1 MSTSVLTP
9 LQLTAGAGL
18 LNNAG
23 IGVSSELQAAI
34 AAYFATPLVAAANVA
49 GYLGYTANSVPAFT
63 DAVPIAFGGNLGG
76 WGTSVMSNA
85 IIAQARFD
93 SGANVST
100 GVPNTSKFCQ
110 IIAIADSYVYQTNV
124 FINSAYNAQ
133 NYLNNTFTN
142 MDNTVTGDVT
152 QVNLAT
158 PAFAQDLAAL
168 GSSIDLL
175 NLNNLGSPLAL
186 LQQIYKV
193 ANGGIPVISV
203 ALNSVGVPVDI
214 ILNLTDPKLSVTDS
228 IQKLIY
234 TAMTQI
240 TGSDLTQVLTVLN
253 VTTPN
258 INTLADLLNP
268 VKQFPNSFQSLTV
281 PTING
286 STPIY
291 IDSAG
296 GVNTQLTRL
305 LPPYVV
311 SSLI

>member
-23 IGVSSELQAAI
+23 IGVSPELQASI
-34 AAYFATPLVAAANVA
+34 TTYYATPLIAAVEAA

-63 DAVPIAFGGNLGG
+63 DAVPISFGGNIGG
-76 WGTSVMSNA
+76 WGTSVMSSA
-85 IIAQARFD
+85 IIDQARYD

-110 IIAIADSYVYQTNV
+110 IIAIVDSYAYQTNV

-142 MDNTVTGDVT
+142 MDNTITGDVT

-158 PAFAQDLAAL
+158 TAFAQDLAAL
-168 GSSIDLL
+168 GSSIDLA

-193 ANGGIPVISV
+193 TNSGIPVVSV
-203 ALNSVGVPVDI
+203 ALNAAGVPVDI

-240 TGSDLTQVLTVLN
+240 TGSDLIQVLHVLN

-281 PTING
+281 PTIKG

-296 GVNTQLTRL
+296 SVNTQLTGL